1 MEKKI
6 QTFEVE
12 KFTKTVAICNCPVGA
27 NINEVDACR
36 QMFKEAMRDMHIDWD
51 TVEQR
56 TIRDDNGAFVVF
68 KATKTS
74 LKLVVC

>member
-12 KFTKTVAICNCPVGA
+12 KISKTVAICNCPVDA
-27 NINEVDACR
+27 NIKEVDACR
-36 QMFKEAMRDMHIDWD
+36 QMFKAAMNDMHIDWD
-51 TVEQR
+51 TIEHR
-56 TIRDDNGAFVVF
+56 TVRNDNGAFIVF

-74 LKLVVC
+74 LKLIAC